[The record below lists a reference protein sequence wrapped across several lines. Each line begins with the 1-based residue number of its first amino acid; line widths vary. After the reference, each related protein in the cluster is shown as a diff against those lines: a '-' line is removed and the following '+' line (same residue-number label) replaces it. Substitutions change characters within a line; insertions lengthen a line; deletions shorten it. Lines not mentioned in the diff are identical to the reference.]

1 MKNMSLKKYII
12 DGLLIVFSVL
22 FALAINKLAENY
34 QTKKRKNIALNSIKM
49 ELKNNSKIIK
59 EWNQTHQEIKQKLD
73 EILAGKNDSLNSKL
87 IEGNRLHFETL
98 TSKPFINSLMS
109 NTAWETA
116 QTTGIISE
124 FDFETIQKL
133 TFVYN
138 LQNIITEKSSMKII
152 EMLYDR
158 RIMKIDEKNTLLIEL
173 NTRISDLVGQEQGLE
188 YLINDAIKN
197 LK

>member
-1 MKNMSLKKYII
+1 MSLKKYII

-34 QTKKRKNIALNSIKM
+34 QTNKRKNIALNSIKM

>member
-34 QTKKRKNIALNSIKM
+34 QTNKRKNIALNSIKM

>member
-73 EILAGKNDSLNSKL
+73 EILAGKNDSLNSKI

-109 NTAWETA
+109 NTAWKTA